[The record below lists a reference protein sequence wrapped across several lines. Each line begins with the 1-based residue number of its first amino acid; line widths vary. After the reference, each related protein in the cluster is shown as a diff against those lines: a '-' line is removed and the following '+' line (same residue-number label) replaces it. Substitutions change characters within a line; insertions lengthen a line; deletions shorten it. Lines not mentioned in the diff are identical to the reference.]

1 MQSEVKQSMA
11 GSSQATSKLKLSKW
25 MYYNVQCKTTSKVL
39 RKKLKTKCTLSEF
52 NFFST
57 GNFLK
62 VYFFITFYFLIT

>member
-1 MQSEVKQSMA
+1 MCNVKA
-11 GSSQATSKLKLSKW
+11 
-25 MYYNVQCKTTSKVL
+25 TSKVL

-62 VYFFITFYFLIT
+62 VYFFITFYFLNYLNIIDVANLNLNKYDFGSFPIYCYI